1 MPRLQNQRGD
11 NSARDEAGGAV
22 LRLPGQWT
30 LKLKVDHLFSQRD
43 CNPSGRFQAGKNKP
57 QKFKQKIFSGS
68 SDFRLHEPTQ
78 FYKVSCFSTRQS

>member
-30 LKLKVDHLFSQRD
+30 LKLKVHHLFLKKMAFS
-43 CNPSGRFQAGKNKP
+43 NPHYLSFLTKGWA
-57 QKFKQKIFSGS
+57 S
-68 SDFRLHEPTQ
+68 SEYSEVFDARLE
-78 FYKVSCFSTRQS
+78 

>member
-30 LKLKVDHLFSQRD
+30 IKSKVNHLFFQRD
-43 CNPSGRFQAGKNKP
+43 G
-57 QKFKQKIFSGS
+57 IF
-68 SDFRLHEPTQ
+68 
-78 FYKVSCFSTRQS
+78 